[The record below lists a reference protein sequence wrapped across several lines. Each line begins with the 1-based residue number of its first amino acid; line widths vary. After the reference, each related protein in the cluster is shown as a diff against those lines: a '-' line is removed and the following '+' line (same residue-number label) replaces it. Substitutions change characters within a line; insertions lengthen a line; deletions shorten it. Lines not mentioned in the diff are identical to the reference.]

1 MHQAKGDFVLKN
13 KKLSMTKFFVLILS
27 LMLAGCASETA
38 TPAPSSFPSSAS
50 SIPFML
56 TVDQKQGTLTYT
68 VKCTDTDQKTSAYVT
83 LRHEPGVS
91 KPLASFNPAKC
102 TAVNQEVGSGSA
114 IEMSQLKAG
123 DNLWVGLEAQSP
135 TPGKTYK
142 LWQHYRVGT
151 DGKLYAGDP
160 NVQ

>member
-1 MHQAKGDFVLKN
+1 
-13 KKLSMTKFFVLILS
+13 
-27 LMLAGCASETA
+27 
-38 TPAPSSFPSSAS
+38 
-50 SIPFML
+50 ML
-56 TVDQKQGTLTYT
+56 TVDQKQGTLIYT
-68 VKCTDTDQKTSAYVT
+68 VKCTDIDQTTSAYVT
-83 LRHEPGVS
+83 LRHEPGGS

-102 TAVNQEVGSGSA
+102 TAVDQKLGSGSV

-123 DNLWVGLEAQSP
+123 DNLWVGLESQSP

-142 LWQHYRVGT
+142 LSQHYRIGT